1 MEFGVFK
8 TGAKQYKV
16 AVGDVVKIE
25 KIKGDYK
32 KGDKVVFD
40 EVLAV
45 FDDKNIELGT
55 PFVAK
60 KKIEATIEMVGR
72 NKKIDVIKYKSK
84 SNYFKKTGH
93 RQPFFKVKITSIA

>member
-25 KIKGDYK
+25 KLKGDFK

-40 EVLAV
+40 DVLAL
-45 FDDKNIELGT
+45 FDDKNMEIGT
-55 PFVAK
+55 PVLSQ
-60 KKIEATIEMVGR
+60 KKIEGTVEMIGR

-93 RQPFFKVKITSIA
+93 RQPFFKVKITKIA